1 MHGRGLCAASSDLLG
16 GQIAQTKEQ
25 LVNAVGMTYRALANQ
40 MLERK
45 LKVRDR
51 VLVEQLAKLNFAE
64 KRAELRGIHRECLR
78 TQLGKRRI
86 ALVHEVGDVIEQE
99 RRGERGRRAGVHCD
113 DAKLARPDRSEELD
127 ETRHVENVLKDLA
140 VRLEDHRE
148 RLVPARDRE

>member
-16 GQIAQTKEQ
+16 GQIAQTEEQ
-25 LVNAVGMTYRALANQ
+25 LVDAVGMTYRALANQ

-51 VLVEQLAKLNFAE
+51 VLLEQLAKLNFAE

-86 ALVHEVGDVIEQE
+86 ALVHEVGHIVEE
-99 RRGERGRRAGVHCD
+99 KRRSERGGRPRVHGHH
-113 DAKLARPDRSEELD
+113 AKLARPDRGEELN
-127 ETRHVENVLKDLA
+127 ETRHVEHVLKDL
-140 VRLEDHRE
+140 
-148 RLVPARDRE
+148 PICF